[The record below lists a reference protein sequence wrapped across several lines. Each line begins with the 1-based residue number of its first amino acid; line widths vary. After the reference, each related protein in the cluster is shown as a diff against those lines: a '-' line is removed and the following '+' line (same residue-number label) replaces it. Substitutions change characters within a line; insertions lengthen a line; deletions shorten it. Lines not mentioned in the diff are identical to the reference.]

1 MVVQVAVQ
9 VVRQQVP
16 RRRVEFHFF
25 RKVAQAA
32 MDQETVKAA
41 VVVAALALSAQTLP
55 ALLAAMVVLA
65 CPILCRQDRRKL
77 MQAAALVMVRQ

>member
-9 VVRQQVP
+9 VVPQQVP
-16 RRRVEFHFF
+16 RRQVEFHSF

-32 MDQETVKAA
+32 TGQETVKAA

-55 ALLAAMVVLA
+55 ALLAAMAVLV
-65 CPILCRQDRRKL
+65 CPILCKQDRRKL
-77 MQAAALVMVRQ
+77 MQAAVLVMVRQ